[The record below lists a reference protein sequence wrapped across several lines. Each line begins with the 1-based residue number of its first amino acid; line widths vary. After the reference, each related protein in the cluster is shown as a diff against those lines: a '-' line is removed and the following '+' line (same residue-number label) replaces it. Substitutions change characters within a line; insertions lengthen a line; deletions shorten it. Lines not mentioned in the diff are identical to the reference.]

1 MPSFEKYKGKG
12 LTGLC
17 NLGNSCY
24 INSCMQILSNIPQ
37 LNEYIKIYLSTI
49 KLDNEQK
56 NYDIL
61 FLSEWI
67 KLYELMWSK
76 NVTISPNRFIK
87 VIRIIANEK
96 DQELFAGFQQN
107 DVTEFIYFL
116 LDCFHNG
123 LKINDTNLWQINC
136 NYIKENYDKTFY
148 KYFTQYHNNNYS
160 MIDYLFSIIYK
171 IEFIDK
177 ETNKIIST
185 RYENCYML
193 DIALVS
199 TSLEECICNHFKD
212 ESLDKENDNQYYDDK
227 RKIYIDVIKRTR
239 IHRLPKIM
247 TIQLKRWN
255 MNLRKNQRII
265 HFENENMDISKY
277 ISCNYEENDNNYN
290 LFGIINHSGNIFG
303 GHYTSVV
310 KNYNNKWYNYND
322 THISEIRENQVKGN
336 KNYVLFYR
344 NV

>member
-1 MPSFEKYKGKG
+1 MASIEKYKGKG

-37 LNEYIKIYLSTI
+37 LNEYIKDYISKIELD
-49 KLDNEQK
+49 DNEK

-123 LKINDTNLWQINC
+123 LKINDKNLWKINC
-136 NYIKENYDKTFY
+136 EYVSENYDKSFY
-148 KYFTQYHNNNYS
+148 KYFTQHHNNNYS

-177 ETNKIIST
+177 ETNKVIST

-199 TSLEECICNHFKD
+199 TSLEQCIDNHFKD

-227 RKIYIDVIKRTR
+227 RNIYIDVIKRTR

-265 HFENENMDISKY
+265 HLKMKIWIFQ
-277 ISCNYEENDNNYN
+277 
-290 LFGIINHSGNIFG
+290 NI
-303 GHYTSVV
+303 
-310 KNYNNKWYNYND
+310 
-322 THISEIRENQVKGN
+322 
-336 KNYVLFYR
+336 
-344 NV
+344 